1 MNLNLYILQ
10 WLAAQLDTSNAIR
23 VWVEADRLS
32 LLKLKSDCFN
42 YILSHKQ
49 EVLRREDVDQL
60 PADVLNT
67 IRAHREEQDQVI

>member
-1 MNLNLYILQ
+1 MP
-10 WLAAQLDTSNAIR
+10 
-23 VWVEADRLS
+23 
-32 LLKLKSDCFN
+32 KLKSDCFN

-60 PADVLNT
+60 PADALNT

>member
-1 MNLNLYILQ
+1 MNHNLYIWQL
-10 WLAAQLDTSNAIR
+10 LAAQLDTSNAIR
-23 VWVEADRLS
+23 VWMEADRLS
-32 LLKLKSDCFN
+32 KPKLKLDCFN

>member
-1 MNLNLYILQ
+1 MNHNLYIWQ
-10 WLAAQLDTSNAIR
+10 FLAAQLDTSNAIR
-23 VWVEADRLS
+23 VWMEADRLF
-32 LLKLKSDCFN
+32 LPKLKLDCFN

-67 IRAHREEQDQVI
+67 IRAQNQVI